1 MLRYYAAKFDK
12 NAQVQVGPAAR
23 GAGRAMVTP
32 KSLLVSGA
40 NRTIEVASTVA
51 GFEPRPASRPDRTG
65 SHKLGAAGRA
75 AAWLPT
81 GMRPGPVGA
90 NLARKLDWQ
99 VDSDFRAPSL
109 SASGRRMAEFEL
121 QSRGMG
127 KGLSWLGICGL
138 NGSSAV

>member
-1 MLRYYAAKFDK
+1 MLRYYATKFDK
-12 NAQVQVGPAAR
+12 TAFKWPGVSAGPWSPQ
-23 GAGRAMVTP
+23 RACLYPGLTG
-32 KSLLVSGA
+32 LLKWPVPWQA
-40 NRTIEVASTVA
+40 LN
-51 GFEPRPASRPDRTG
+51 PASRPDRTG

-90 NLARKLDWQ
+90 NVARKLDWQ
-99 VDSDFRAPSL
+99 AESEGRRHSL